1 MRTVTFVLAA
11 LLVLV
16 QYALWFG
23 SGGYAQVRR
32 LQAQLDA
39 AQFAN
44 DEQKERNARLQA
56 EVEDLR
62 QGLEMVEDRARG
74 ELGMV
79 KPDEI
84 LVQLTRNDG
93 PLPSSLAPAGGG
105 PGIGPAQGAPA
116 ARR

>member
-1 MRTVTFVLAA
+1 MRWITLA
-11 LLVLV
+11 LLALLGLV
-16 QYALWFG
+16 QAGLWFG
-23 SGGYAQVRR
+23 SGGWPQARR

-39 AQFAN
+39 NVQRNA
-44 DEQKERNARLQA
+44 EQKARNDRLQA

-79 KPDEI
+79 KPNEI
-84 LVQLTRNDG
+84 LVQLT
-93 PLPSSLAPAGGG
+93 
-105 PGIGPAQGAPA
+105 